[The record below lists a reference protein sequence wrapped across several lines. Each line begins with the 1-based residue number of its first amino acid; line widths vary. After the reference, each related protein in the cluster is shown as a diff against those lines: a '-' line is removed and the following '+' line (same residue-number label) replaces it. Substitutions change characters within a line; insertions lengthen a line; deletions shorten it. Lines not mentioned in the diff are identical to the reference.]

1 MPDDAGI
8 PEPQTGTIVM
18 PPLLN
23 LSSERIVPY
32 GLYVID
38 DGINQFI
45 WVGRD
50 AVPAL
55 LMDVFGV
62 EDQQQIRQGTCGFWE
77 QDSLLL

>member
-1 MPDDAGI
+1 
-8 PEPQTGTIVM
+8 M

-32 GLYVID
+32 GLYLLD
-38 DGINQFI
+38 DGVNQFL

-55 LMDVFGV
+55 LMDVFGI
-62 EDQQQIRQGTCGFWE
+62 EDQSLIKQGM
-77 QDSLLL
+77 